1 MAGRTSGDDDCEH
14 RAGLIAL
21 TSPSNQGLMG
31 CNPHRQTETETQ
43 PIMTNAT
50 ATRTPAIDAAITA
63 EILTLT
69 FSNGEVITLSSD
81 QLTPEIRQNAL
92 MHGLKQKLVDAAAM
106 SRNTDTGQSATIQ
119 DKYDA
124 VREVYGRLLAGEWN
138 KRREGTETGSL
149 LLRALIVMKPEKTRE
164 QLETYLAGLTKAQ
177 QAALRANPKVAEVI
191 AQMRAKPAANVDTDA
206 MLDAI

>member
-1 MAGRTSGDDDCEH
+1 
-14 RAGLIAL
+14 
-21 TSPSNQGLMG
+21 
-31 CNPHRQTETETQ
+31 
-43 PIMTNAT
+43 MTNTT
-50 ATRTPAIDAAITA
+50 ATRTPAIEAQI
-63 EILTLT
+63 ELGPMGMHNKLTLT
-69 FSNGEVITLSSD
+69 FSNGKVIELHSD
-81 QLTPEIRQNAL
+81 QLSQEIVTQAL

-119 DKYDA
+119 DKYQA
-124 VREVYGRLLAGEWN
+124 VREVYERLLAGEWN

-164 QLETYLAGLTKAQ
+164 QLQTYLDGLTKAQ

-191 AQMRAKPAANVDTDA
+191 AQMRAKPDTSVDTDA